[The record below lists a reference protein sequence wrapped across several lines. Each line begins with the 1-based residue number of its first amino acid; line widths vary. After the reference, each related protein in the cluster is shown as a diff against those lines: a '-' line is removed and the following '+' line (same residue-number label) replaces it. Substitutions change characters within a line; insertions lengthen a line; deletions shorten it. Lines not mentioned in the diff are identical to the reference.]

1 MSEQEPEPLA
11 IFTMGDRSCN
21 TCMHAK
27 VMCMWPTT
35 GSLRQVCF
43 GCQWTHGKC
52 EIGGKPVTV
61 WGPRQVGVHKKRK
74 ITSKVT
80 IEEDGDDT
88 AWVLLPAPK
97 AVGAAESPLE
107 KAIAG
112 IVKEMKASWKSSE
125 RIAQEALKVSHDMLS
140 QMTALVDLVE
150 LVIQGKRFMR
160 MQEMGW
166 PESDREE
173 LLTRWSKKGK
183 GKAKEDES
191 EEEPEEDGE
200 AEEEG
205 ELEVEPEDVDM
216 TLG

>member
-1 MSEQEPEPLA
+1 M
-11 IFTMGDRSCN
+11 
-21 TCMHAK
+21 
-27 VMCMWPTT
+27 
-35 GSLRQVCF
+35 
-43 GCQWTHGKC
+43 HGKC

-61 WGPRQVGVHKKRK
+61 WGPRQVHKKHK

-97 AVGAAESPLE
+97 AVGTVELPLE

-112 IVKEMKASWKSSE
+112 IVKEMKASQKSLE

-140 QMTALVDLVE
+140 QTTALVDLVE
-150 LVIQGKRFMR
+150 LVVQGKCFMR
-160 MQEMGW
+160 TWEMGQ
-166 PESDREE
+166 PESDGEE
-173 LLTRWSKKGK
+173 LPMRWYKKGK

-191 EEEPEEDGE
+191 EEELEEDGE

-205 ELEVEPEDVDM
+205 APEVEPEDVDM
-216 TLG
+216 TRAE